1 MPKRELQGLVV
12 SCKSQKTIVVE
23 VKQRDQHAKYG
34 KILTNS
40 TKYHAHD
47 EHGVAA
53 LGDTVLVVESRPI
66 SKMKRWALKQVVS
79 QSQC

>member
-47 EHGVAA
+47 GF
-53 LGDTVLVVESRPI
+53 R
-66 SKMKRWALKQVVS
+66 
-79 QSQC
+79 